1 MKRIFIA
8 IKVEPEKT
16 LLDLISSLRSGMVN
30 DNIKWTNISNIH
42 ITLAFLGDT
51 DESIIK
57 NIIQM
62 LKEVCTGL
70 TPFQLRM
77 KGTGV
82 FRNFSDPRIIW
93 TGIEQPDRLLQLNK
107 LILSGFGEL
116 NIDLSDKPF
125 NPHLT
130 LGRIK
135 HLSDKNVFKG
145 IIEQFQN
152 TDIQT
157 VPVNE
162 VVLYESIL
170 LPAGPVYKP
179 LAKVALLNASS
190 SHSK

>member
-16 LLDLISSLRSGMVN
+16 LLDLISTLRSAMEK
-30 DNIKWTNISNIH
+30 DSIKWTNTANIH

-51 DESIIK
+51 DESIIES
-57 NIIQM
+57 IIEM

-93 TGIEQPDRLLQLNK
+93 TGIEQSDRLLQLNK
-107 LILSGFGEL
+107 IILTGLRKL
-116 NIDLSDKPF
+116 NIDPGDKPF

-135 HLSDKNVFKG
+135 HLNDNNVFKG
-145 IIEQFQN
+145 IIEKFQN
-152 TDIQT
+152 TDIQNI
-157 VPVNE
+157 PVNE

-170 LPAGPVYKP
+170 LPEGPVYTP
-179 LAKVALLNASS
+179 LGTMPMLKR
-190 SHSK
+190 